1 MEEKIT
7 FEDYGIE
14 FNENDFKG
22 VSKETLEKCKERIKT
37 TINKLEEKEKNV
49 NGKK

>member
-1 MEEKIT
+1 MEKKLS

-14 FNENDFKG
+14 FNENDFNG
-22 VSKETLEKCKERIKT
+22 VSKETLEKCRERIKT
-37 TINKLEEKEKNV
+37 TMDKLEKKEKNV